1 MSWAEAM
8 LGWGKEMIGG
18 EVMVKLALDRPLH
31 DLGDNGDDG
40 YRAVVRRIC
49 RISGLVDGMDEGV
62 FPGFR
67 DDVGDE
73 AGVDEM

>member
-1 MSWAEAM
+1 M

-18 EVMVKLALDRPLH
+18 EVMVKLALDRPLN
-31 DLGDNGDDG
+31 DFGDDGDDG
-40 YRAVVRRIC
+40 YGTVVGRVC
-49 RISGLVDGMDEGV
+49 GISGLVDGMDKGV